1 MDILGLEVG
10 KRDDPGDGLV
20 EAVNVFVNGR
30 NLADILREVE
40 LPFAAREGNST

>member
-1 MDILGLEVG
+1 VDILGLEVG